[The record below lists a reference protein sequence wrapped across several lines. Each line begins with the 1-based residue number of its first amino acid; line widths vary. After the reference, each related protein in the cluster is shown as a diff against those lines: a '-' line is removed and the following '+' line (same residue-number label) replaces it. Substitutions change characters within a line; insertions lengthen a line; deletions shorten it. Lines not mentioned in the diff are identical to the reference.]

1 MDPSTELL
9 TEQEAAVYDRQIRVW
24 GVDAQRKLSKAR
36 VLVVGMSGVVA
47 ETCKNIV
54 LAGIGSLTLVDDS
67 PVTDEA
73 SAANFLVQFDDSE
86 GQGIT
91 LAEVCAASLRD
102 YNPMVQVKAEAGSIQ
117 SKPDSFFGNFD
128 AIILGRSSVSLKKH
142 VNELCRKQTHRIAF
156 YTVDVRGT
164 CGSLFVDLRTHSYT
178 SKRAKDDKD
187 VQLEL
192 SYPSFEESLG
202 VRWSS
207 MPKRTSKLLFALRC
221 LEDFEETEGRQ
232 PGHVSSQDLPAL
244 LAFWKKACEAQTVA
258 ESLVPEAL
266 LQKLLRAGSTELPP
280 VCAILGGI
288 VGQELIKAMSC
299 KGEPLS
305 NYFFFDAGD
314 GKGIIEKVA
323 PNT

>member
-1 MDPSTELL
+1 MEPPSELL

-24 GVDAQRKLSKAR
+24 GADAQRKLSKAR
-36 VLVVGMSGVVA
+36 VLVVGMSGVIA

-54 LAGIGSLTLVDDS
+54 LAGIGSLTLIDDS
-67 PVTDEA
+67 PLTLEA
-73 SAANFLVQFDDSE
+73 SAANFLIQFDELE
-86 GQGIT
+86 GQAIT
-91 LAEVCAASLRD
+91 LAEACAASLRD
-102 YNPMVQVKAEAGSIQ
+102 YNPMVQVKAEAGRIQ
-117 SKPDSFFGNFD
+117 SKPDNFFGHFD

-156 YTVDVRGT
+156 YTVDVRGS
-164 CGSLFVDLRTHSYT
+164 CGSLFVDLRTHSFT
-178 SKRAKDDKD
+178 SKRAKDNKD
-187 VQLEL
+187 ARHEL
-192 SYPSFEESLG
+192 SYPSFEESLT

-221 LEDFEETEGRQ
+221 LEDFEEAEGRL
-232 PGHVSSQDLPAL
+232 PGHLTPQDLPDV
-244 LAFWKKACEAQTVA
+244 LAFWKKACEAQKVA
-258 ESLVPEAL
+258 ETLVPEAL
-266 LQKLLRAGSTELPP
+266 FQRLLSAGSTELPP

-299 KGEPLS
+299 KGEPLT

-323 PNT
+323 PK